1 MYFRIFLAT
10 ILAWTMM
17 SYQFIDLNEI
27 SARLKQAMKEAD
39 ASELA
44 KLFDERIE
52 ISFQGKSQNYSRVQA
67 EFIMRDFFEKN
78 DPRDFRIINTGYS
91 KYGKQYLIAE
101 YQGSRQAFR
110 IYIIAISEEQNYK
123 IESINIT
130 PLHP

>member
-1 MYFRIFLAT
+1 
-10 ILAWTMM
+10 M